1 LGSVGEPYDN
11 CSFSIYKNNDAIA
24 TAGKTSP
31 TSGTRI
37 DGRFKLII
45 SFMCSKIYLEPM
57 KGIRSPAGLGPGGVP
72 DPFQA

>member
-1 LGSVGEPYDN
+1 LRERSQHDPSDRRPIPGFLNPYLVNKFGYDN

-45 SFMCSKIYLEPM
+45 CFTFSKI
-57 KGIRSPAGLGPGGVP
+57 
-72 DPFQA
+72 